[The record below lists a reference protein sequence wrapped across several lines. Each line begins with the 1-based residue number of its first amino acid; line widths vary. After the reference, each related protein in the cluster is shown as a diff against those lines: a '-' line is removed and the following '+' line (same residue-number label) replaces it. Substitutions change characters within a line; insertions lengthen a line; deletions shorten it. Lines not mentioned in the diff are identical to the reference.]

1 MLRSKSRH
9 MFYQFEVGSCSV
21 EKWTRIL
28 TLVKYI
34 SLDGTWTYVAQEVEP
49 EKEKVATPVLED
61 AESLLYQIKDLGL
74 VIIMLY
80 ASASV

>member
-1 MLRSKSRH
+1 MLRTKSRH
-9 MFYQFEVGSCSV
+9 VFYQFEVGSGSV
-21 EKWTRIL
+21 EKWTGSSFL
-28 TLVKYI
+28 WNI

-74 VIIMLY
+74 VIKMLY